1 MNGKKC
7 KALRAQSGN
16 RKSYLHLKKTCGA
29 QARTNAAQCP
39 TPVKL
44 RTHKRKPAIKP
55 TWPSSFN
62 QHTQQRPIIVMRPVR
77 ALVRAVIAATPA
89 NPVTGERHISRN
101 DLELVAWVS
110 TLPKHAIDAR
120 VASF

>member
-7 KALRAQSGN
+7 KALRAKSES
-16 RKSYLHLKKTCGA
+16 RKGYQDAKKAAGA

-44 RTHKRKPAIKP
+44 RTHKRKPAIKA
-55 TWPSSFN
+55 TWPRTFD

-77 ALVRAVIAATPA
+77 ALIRALIAATPA
-89 NPVTGERHISRN
+89 NPVTGERHISRA
-101 DLELVAWVS
+101 DLEMAVWVS
-110 TLPKHAIDAR
+110 SMPKHAIDSR